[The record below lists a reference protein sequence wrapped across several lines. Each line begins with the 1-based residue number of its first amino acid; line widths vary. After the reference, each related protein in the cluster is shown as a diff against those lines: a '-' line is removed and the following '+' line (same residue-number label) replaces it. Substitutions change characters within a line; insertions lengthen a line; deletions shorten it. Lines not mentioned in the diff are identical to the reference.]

1 MGDVL
6 RAAPPDPEE
15 SRRRAA
21 ELVADRDLIEWACR
35 PDQPSEIRE
44 FGATLAFLSMKLTT

>member
-1 MGDVL
+1 MGDAL

-15 SRRRAA
+15 SRLRAA
-21 ELVADRDLIEWACR
+21 DVVSDRALIEWACR